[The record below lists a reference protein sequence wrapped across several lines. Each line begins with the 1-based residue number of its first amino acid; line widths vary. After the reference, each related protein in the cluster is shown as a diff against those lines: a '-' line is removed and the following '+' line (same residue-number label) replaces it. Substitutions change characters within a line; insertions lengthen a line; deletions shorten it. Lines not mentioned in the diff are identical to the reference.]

1 MNWANLASISRV
13 VMIPMIIGLYFSEMQ
28 SAHLLAAI
36 LFSIA
41 SLTDWLDGY
50 LARKLNMTSDFGA
63 FLDPVAD
70 KLLVVAIVIMLVT
83 VYPAIFVAA
92 MVIISRE
99 ILVSALREWMA
110 SKGQRGTV
118 AVAFSG
124 KLKTTVQM
132 LAIIALLLFSEN
144 GPVVILQAG
153 YILIYIAAGLSIYSM
168 VHYFSCAWP
177 VLFPKSE

>member
-1 MNWANLASISRV
+1 MNWANLATVSRV
-13 VMIPMIIGLYFSEMQ
+13 VMIPLIIVLYHSGVE

-50 LARKLNMTSDFGA
+50 LARKLNIGSDFGA

-70 KLLVVAIVIMLVT
+70 KLLVVTILIMLVT
-83 VYPAIFVAA
+83 IYPLIFIAT
-92 MVIISRE
+92 MIIISRE

-110 SKGQRGTV
+110 AKGQRDTV

-124 KLKTTVQM
+124 KLKTTAQM
-132 LAIIALLLFSEN
+132 LALIALLLASPAF
-144 GPVVILQAG
+144 PVAVLQTG
-153 YILIYIAAGLSIYSM
+153 FVLIYLSAALSIYSM
-168 VHYFSCAWP
+168 IHYFRNAWP
-177 VLFPKSE
+177 VLFPKT